1 MNTGI
6 RTGRTLKIAA
16 FLVLVVVAAGLFW
29 YFRLDRRERSVAK
42 VPDIS
47 PADFEKIINQGKP
60 GILEFYTT
68 SCPYCRLMVPVLEQ
82 LQADYGD
89 RIFVVTMNAER
100 YPSEA
105 AKYEVPGVPALIFF
119 DAQGKVADSVVGYHD
134 YDAMVGV
141 LKQLK
146 FIN

>member
-1 MNTGI
+1 MNTNI

-16 FLVLVVVAAGLFW
+16 VVVLVVVAAGLFW
-29 YFRLDRRERSVAK
+29 YFRSSDREQSAAK

-68 SCPYCRLMVPVLEQ
+68 SCPYCRLMAPVLER
-82 LQADYGD
+82 LYADYGG
-89 RIFVVTMNAER
+89 RIFVVAMNAER

-105 AKYEVPGVPALIFF
+105 AKYEIPGVPTMILF
-119 DAQGKVADSVVGYHD
+119 DAQGKVTGNVVGYRD
-134 YDAMVGV
+134 YSAMVGV
-141 LKQLK
+141 LKQLG
-146 FIN
+146 FID